1 MEGCKILR
9 DRLLR
14 VYILEGRVPRGAAM
28 VGAERKIF
36 ETLKSLDR
44 RKWHFQ
50 TERKLIQAGKK
61 SNCEKKSLWR
71 KIEFQN
77 SIED

>member
-1 MEGCKILR
+1 
-9 DRLLR
+9 
-14 VYILEGRVPRGAAM
+14 M
-28 VGAERKIF
+28 VGAERKFF